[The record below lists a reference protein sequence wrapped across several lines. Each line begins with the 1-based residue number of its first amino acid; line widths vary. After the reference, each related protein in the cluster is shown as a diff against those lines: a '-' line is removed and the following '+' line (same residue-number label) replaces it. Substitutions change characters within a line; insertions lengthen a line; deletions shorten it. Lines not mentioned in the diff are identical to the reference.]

1 VDNISRR
8 PHPGGDEGLDIR
20 VGTSGYSFKD
30 WRGTFYP
37 ENLRA
42 GDMLRYYAGRFNVV
56 EVNSTYYRIPPL
68 KTFQGMANKT
78 PDGFE
83 FTVKTHSD
91 ITHSR
96 ENVEESARAL
106 QESIQPL
113 IEMGKFGA
121 FLAQFPYSFKLSSE
135 NMRYLA
141 EIGHIFEGY
150 PLVVEFRHRSWVRD
164 DVFEFLKENGI
175 SYCCVDEPRLRGLVP
190 PLTVVTGRIGYVR
203 FHGRNAVKWWEGGSS
218 ERYDYLYSEE
228 ELIEWKPKIEK
239 LARETDKTYVFF
251 NNCHN
256 GQAAIN
262 AQMMLNILTF
272 PET

>member
-1 VDNISRR
+1 M
-8 PHPGGDEGLDIR
+8 DIR

-42 GDMLRYYAGRFNVV
+42 ADMLRYYAEHFNVV
-56 EVNSTYYRIPPL
+56 EVNSTYYRIPPVR
-68 KTFQGMANKT
+68 TFQRMAEKT

-83 FTVKTHSD
+83 FTVKAHSD

-96 ENVEESARAL
+96 ENVRESARAL
-106 QESIQPL
+106 QESVQPL
-113 IEMGKFGA
+113 IEEGKFGA
-121 FLAQFPYSFKLSSE
+121 FLAQFPYSFKFSSE
-135 NMRYLA
+135 NMGYLA
-141 EIGHIFEGY
+141 EVSRIFEGY

-164 DVFEFLKENGI
+164 DVFEFLRENGI
-175 SYCCVDEPRLRGLVP
+175 GYCCVDEPRLRGLVP
-190 PLTVVTGRIGYVR
+190 PVTLTTGEIGYVR
-203 FHGRNAVKWWEGGSS
+203 FHGRNAAKWWEGGSS

-228 ELIEWKPKIEK
+228 ELIEWRPKIEK
-239 LARETDKTYVFF
+239 LAREANKTYLFF

-262 AQMMLNILTF
+262 AQMMLDILGLRRK
-272 PET
+272 EDAG